1 MEETGTVVEVE
12 GRIAKIRLLRQAT
25 CNKCG
30 MCGIGQH
37 PEIVVEVPNTIGAGP
52 GDAVRLAIESG
63 NVLRAAVVVYVVPL
77 LVAILG
83 FLLASYLAGPAGFPA
98 YREALGIAGAAVGLI
113 LSFVWVASYDR
124 QSRGSLHAEN
134 ARGGQPGVRGATGGA
149 APVLGAVAGGGRRI
163 VPRDLRQDLG
173 EAGGGPVDLEGGG
186 VLVADLDDE
195 GTAE

>member
-1 MEETGTVVEVE
+1 MRNV
-12 GRIAKIRLLRQAT
+12 
-25 CNKCG
+25 
-30 MCGIGQH
+30 GIGQH

-124 QSRGSLHAEN
+124 RAGDRFMPKMLEVVNRASGEQPAEPP
-134 ARGGQPGVRGATGGA
+134 QC
-149 APVLGAVAGGGRRI
+149 
-163 VPRDLRQDLG
+163 
-173 EAGGGPVDLEGGG
+173 
-186 VLVADLDDE
+186 
-195 GTAE
+195 

>member
-52 GDAVRLAIESG
+52 GDAVRLAVESG
-63 NVLRAAVVVYVVPL
+63 NVLRAAVVVYVIPL

-83 FLLASYLAGPAGFPA
+83 FLIASYLAGPVGLPA
-98 YREALGIAGAAVGLI
+98 YRETLGIVGAAVGLI
-113 LSFVWVASYDR
+113 LSFIWVASYDR
-124 QSRGSLHAEN
+124 RAGDRFTPKMLEVVSRASAE
-134 ARGGQPGVRGATGGA
+134 QP
-149 APVLGAVAGGGRRI
+149 
-163 VPRDLRQDLG
+163 
-173 EAGGGPVDLEGGG
+173 
-186 VLVADLDDE
+186 
-195 GTAE
+195 AEPPQC